1 MAKAIERRGGAN
13 PWRIA
18 GWSFAALLLLLPL
31 VAMHFTAEVNWT
43 PFDFAVA
50 AVMIGAVGTAF
61 EVTVRATRNNAYRGA
76 LAIALAAAF
85 LLLWING
92 AVGIVG
98 DEENPLNLL
107 YFGVIAI
114 AFGGMA
120 WARFRAKGA
129 ARAMTV
135 AAIANALVGVVAAV
149 AGRNEPPG
157 IVGLIVLNGFF
168 VLLFLGAA
176 WLFGI
181 AAASGGTPTEPHP
194 SAEAT

>member
-43 PFDFAVA
+43 ASDFAVA

-61 EVTVRATRNNAYRGA
+61 EVTVRATRNTAYRGA

-85 LLLWING
+85 LLIWING
-92 AVGIVG
+92 AVGIIG
-98 DEENPLNLL
+98 DEDNPLNLL

-114 AFGGMA
+114 AFGGIA
-120 WARFRAKGA
+120 WSRFQARGA
-129 ARAMTV
+129 ARAMMA
-135 AAIANALVGVVAAV
+135 AAIANAAVGVVAV
-149 AGRNEPPG
+149 IGGRNEPPG
-157 IVGLIVLNGFF
+157 IVGLVALNGFF

-181 AAASGGTPTEPHP
+181 AAASEGAPTEPDP
-194 SAEAT
+194 SADIT

>member
-1 MAKAIERRGGAN
+1 MAKAIERRGGTN

-18 GWSFAALLLLLPL
+18 GWSLAATLLLLPL

-43 PFDFAVA
+43 PFDFAFA
-50 AVMIGAVGTAF
+50 AAMIGAVGIAF
-61 EVTVRATRNNAYRGA
+61 EVTVRATRNTAYRGA

-92 AVGIVG
+92 AVGIIG
-98 DEENPLNLL
+98 DEDNPLNLL
-107 YFGVIAI
+107 YLGVIAI

-157 IVGLIVLNGFF
+157 IVGLVVLNGFF

-181 AAASGGTPTEPHP
+181 AAASGGTPNDSGPNADP
-194 SAEAT
+194 R